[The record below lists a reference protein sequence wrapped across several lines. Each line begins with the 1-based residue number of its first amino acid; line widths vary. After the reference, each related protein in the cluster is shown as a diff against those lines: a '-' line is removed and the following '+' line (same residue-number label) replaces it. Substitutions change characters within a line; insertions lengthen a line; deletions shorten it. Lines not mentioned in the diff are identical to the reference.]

1 MAPPWIIDNPQ
12 KLDLLIQTI
21 GNEPIVAI
29 DTETV
34 GVDPTEE
41 SAVGKGRIF
50 CWSLAYSE
58 PALGRNLRG
67 QHRAQGVFLPAWGPW
82 GLHLLKELKPW
93 LESESA
99 QKVGHN
105 LWGFDRHIFR
115 NHGIDLAGIVDT
127 LTLSRL
133 NDPGGRHGLKL
144 LMKELL
150 GYEFSDYKEL
160 FKRRRRGGVKVEKL
174 RYVNRKVSG
183 QTIRTLLGGES
194 TQVYA
199 GFEQLSLDELT
210 AQHLQTLVTY
220 SVLDAVGCME
230 LYSTLAARVEKR
242 GLRKTYFEVWAPLCK
257 VVSSIESRGWQV
269 NKQKLVDTSKR
280 LTSDITE
287 LQDLL
292 DSNWGPIN
300 YASPKQVANLLYNKL
315 NLHPPKFRGSGQATR
330 KTRDGEEP
338 TDEIA
343 IKNLLRGPEDPLNYV
358 LLLKRLTKELQLVT
372 SVKEAIRHNGRI
384 YASLAPRTQTGRLS
398 CRNPNLQQIP
408 KRDKY
413 GMRSAFE
420 SPSQLVVADFS
431 QLELYVMAH
440 YAKELFKDS
449 SLLEALAA
457 EDVHTYIAGMCWPG
471 QTITKRHRDAAKAV
485 TYGVAY
491 GKTAP
496 GLGASILDDLGEPI
510 GTNAA
515 LELLDRYNKALP
527 AIPRLK
533 DYFIEQARETGG
545 ARTLLNRWRA
555 LPEIHNSSMDYV
567 RYGAERQAVNTPIQG
582 TAADV
587 VALAMISCDTIKGA
601 RMICQIHDELIF
613 EAEDPGAVMPQVK
626 DAMENAFPGMLL
638 KVDVGSGPTWGS
650 AKGAA

>member
-1 MAPPWIIDNPQ
+1 M
-12 KLDLLIQTI
+12 LIQTI
-21 GNEPIVAI
+21 GKERIVAI

-34 GVDPTEE
+34 GVDPTSE

-50 CWSLAYSE
+50 CWSLAYLE
-58 PALGRNLRG
+58 PALGRNSRG
-67 QHRAQGVFLPAWGPW
+67 QVRGQGVFLPAWGPW
-82 GLHLLKELKPW
+82 GRHLLAELKPW
-93 LESESA
+93 LESTSL
-99 QKVGHN
+99 KVGHN

-115 NHGIDLAGIVDT
+115 NHGIDLGGIVDT

-133 NDPGGRHGLKL
+133 NDPGGRHGLKV
-144 LMKELL
+144 LMKDLL
-150 GYEFSDYKEL
+150 GYEFADYKDL
-160 FKRRRRGGVKVEKL
+160 FRRRKRGEVKSDPI
-174 RYVNRKVSG
+174 RYVNRKING

-210 AQHLQTLVTY
+210 AQHLQTLITY
-220 SVLDAVGCME
+220 SVLDAVACME
-230 LYSTLAARVEKR
+230 LYSPLAARVEKR
-242 GLRKTYFEVWAPLCK
+242 GLRKTYFDVWAPLCK
-257 VVSSIESRGWQV
+257 VVSNIESRGWQV
-269 NKQKLVDTSKR
+269 NKKKLVDTSKR

-343 IKNLLRGPEDPLNYV
+343 IKNLLRGVEDPLNYV

-372 SVKEAIRHNGRI
+372 SVKDAIRHNGRI

-440 YAKELFKDS
+440 YAKITFDDN
-449 SLLEALAA
+449 SLLVALAA
-457 EDVHTYIAGMCWPG
+457 EDVHSYIASMCWPG
-471 QTITKRHRDAAKAV
+471 QLIGKRERDAAKSI

-496 GLGASILDDLGEPI
+496 GLGAQIKDELGEPI
-510 GTNAA
+510 GTKAA
-515 LELLDRYNKALP
+515 LELLERYNAAFP
-527 AIPRLK
+527 AIPLLK
-533 DYFIEQARETGG
+533 QYFIEQAREHGG
-545 ARTLLNRWRA
+545 ARTLLNRWRC
-555 LPEIHNSSMDYV
+555 LPEIHNSSMEYV
-567 RYGAERQAVNTPIQG
+567 RYGAERQAINTPIQG

-587 VALAMISCDTIKGA
+587 VALAMIACDSIKGA
-601 RMICQIHDELIF
+601 KMVIQVHDELVF
-613 EAEDPGAVMPQVK
+613 EAEDPEAVMPLVK
-626 DAMENAFPGMLL
+626 AAMEGAFPGMLL
-638 KVDVGSGPTWGS
+638 KVDVGHGHNWGE
-650 AKGAA
+650 AK